1 MRSIIGKELPVTI
14 NAVDGVNTLEPRRSG
29 PLKPGK
35 HEVSVR
41 FSTARGPYLMQFAT
55 LQLDTEPCTRYRV
68 VARYENL
75 VHVEWVPVVYP
86 EPIVECRNKFSGR
99 L

>member
-1 MRSIIGKELPVTI
+1 VRSIIGKELPVTI

-35 HEVSVR
+35 HQVTVR
-41 FSTARGPYLMQFAT
+41 FSTISGPYLKQFAT
-55 LQLDTEPCTRYRV
+55 LEFDAAPCTRYRI

-75 VHVEWVPVVYP
+75 VHVEWVPIVYP
-86 EPIVECRNKFSGR
+86 EPIMECRSKFNGR